1 VAARSTNSPVE
12 GPLYYRL
19 KIGDQTLCVKQ
30 HQQLLDGN
38 KLDRYKKIFSET
50 DWTVDKLP
58 GYSTDERWDPLNTF
72 AAIPAKARWKFLLA
86 DIRLHRGDITNGPSC
101 YGSLAAAVPQDVE
114 WDFFEDPETSL
125 YVNDAQY
132 RAALAPYTKLMREP
146 DDLTGILSEVK
157 DAVERRKAHLAKT
170 ASRLAEGPSTRSR
183 ITDIWRGE
191 EPGDTPIVVL
201 FRNDDNIFAAD
212 PNVAIGQFPKTGAII
227 NLPILEAMIY
237 ETVINY
243 DQFGAAQNGFVSV
256 LGFGLSRRNWE
267 TNFLRF
273 LPADKRR
280 ALYDSWY
287 ESPGLNAGRGQLPDL
302 DVVNSF
308 ITQATL
314 PDLGPNTLPA
324 EIKFKTDDPKR
335 EFFTMLLEHVKDR
348 VQTADPINRPQP
360 GDNPDRVTKAMRSI
374 AAASSQQQPTWRK
387 FKTLLP
393 EATFLRIDAPG
404 KDPEVY
410 SMMLDRDF
418 RSKNFLT
425 GPAQHSVPSLA
436 RVTIYPGILT
446 CYPNFIFRIDE
457 KDVEEFAAQL
467 TDADTKEKF
476 TAVVERWGVRRSNP
490 NFWQVANSITE
501 YVRRKNPLEAAV
513 FDVNRYK
520 NL

>member
-1 VAARSTNSPVE
+1 M
-12 GPLYYRL
+12 
-19 KIGDQTLCVKQ
+19 

-38 KLDRYKKIFSET
+38 KLARYKKIFAET

-58 GYSTDERWDPLNTF
+58 GYSTDERFDPLNTF

-86 DIRLHRGDITNGPSC
+86 DIRLPRGDIVNVPSC
-101 YGSLAAAVPQDVE
+101 YGSLAAGVPQEVE
-114 WDFFEDPETSL
+114 WDFYEDPETSL

-132 RAALAPYTKLMREP
+132 RADLAPYTKLMAEP
-146 DDLTGILSEVK
+146 DDFTGVLSAVK
-157 DAVERRKAHLAKT
+157 DGVERRRVHITKT
-170 ASRLAEGPSTRSR
+170 MSRLAEGQRTRSR

-201 FRNDDNIFAAD
+201 IRNGDNIFVAD
-212 PNVAIGQFPKTGAII
+212 PNVAIGDFPKTGSVI

-237 ETVINY
+237 ETVLDY
-243 DQFGAAQNGFVSV
+243 DQFGAAQNLFVSV
-256 LGFGLSRRNWE
+256 TGFGLSRRDWE
-267 TNFLRF
+267 MNFLRF

-280 ALYDSWY
+280 AIYDSWY
-287 ESPGLNAGRGQLPDL
+287 QKSHPELALDRAQMPDL
-302 DVVNSF
+302 ADVNRF
-308 ITQATL
+308 ILQKTL
-314 PDLGPNTLPA
+314 PDPGPEVRLPA
-324 EIKFKTDDPKR
+324 EIEFKTDDPKR
-335 EFFTMLLEHVKDR
+335 EFFTMLLEHLKDR
-348 VQTADPINRPQP
+348 IQTADPINRPQP

-387 FKTLLP
+387 FKTMLP

-404 KDPEVY
+404 KDPVVY
-410 SMMLDRDF
+410 TMTLDHDYRT
-418 RSKNFLT
+418 KNFMTSMLQD
-425 GPAQHSVPSLA
+425 AVPSLA

-446 CYPNFIFRIDE
+446 AYPNFMFRIDE
-457 KDVEEFAAQL
+457 QDIEEFAAKL
-467 TDADTKEKF
+467 IDADTEEKF

-490 NFWQVANSITE
+490 NFWQVVHSITE